1 MHSQCEKFDKVINFQ
16 KYKKMHFFKWSS
28 ALITTV
34 FFSGCAGMIPNDY
47 ELHRWSGYIDGTR
60 IPKTTQDIE
69 DDSKSCKEAVTFNK
83 PGEVK
88 YVDCMQFKGYRWK

>member
-1 MHSQCEKFDKVINFQ
+1 MAQTATHV
-16 KYKKMHFFKWSS
+16 
-28 ALITTV
+28 TT
-34 FFSGCAGMIPNDY
+34 IPNDY
-47 ELHRWSGYIDGTR
+47 ELHRWSGFIDGTK
-60 IPKTTQDIE
+60 IPLTAKDIE